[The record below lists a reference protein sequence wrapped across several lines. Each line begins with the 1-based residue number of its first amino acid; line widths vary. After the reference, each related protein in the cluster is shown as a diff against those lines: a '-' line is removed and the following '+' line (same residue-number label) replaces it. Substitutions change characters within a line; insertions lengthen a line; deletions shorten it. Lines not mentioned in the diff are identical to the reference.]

1 MRRLQWLFHHRLC
14 RIADALNRTYRVPE
28 EQLIVS
34 KLEYGTFEDLI
45 PIRGNIQPLISV
57 FLGAASGVLLKSFS

>member
-1 MRRLQWLFHHRLC
+1 MS
-14 RIADALNRTYRVPE
+14 E

-57 FLGAASGVLLKSFS
+57 FLGAASGVLLKNFS